1 MLPASL
7 HVLVANDCILLKK
20 NLVTA
25 SYVSS
30 EIQKMNDAA
39 KSNNLIFLNEVGL
52 DPGIDHMS
60 AMKIIDNLKQNGA
73 EILSFKSYCGG
84 LVHPEFDNNPW
95 NYKFTWNPRNVVLA
109 GKGTSKFLNEKERDS
124 LVNLKKELS
133 KCSENLNSL
142 SEHGTPRSLRAYCL
156 VFIYI
161 FPFIFVPGI
170 YQYDISQTDVINSSV
185 IIFISLLI
193 SFILVALYNVQN
205 LIENPF
211 DNQGLDDI
219 KTDIYNKL
227 NREIG

>member
-1 MLPASL
+1 MPKKAVTEVNSILKEISDQNIRSL
-7 HVLVANDCILLKK
+7 K
-20 NLVTA
+20 NT
-25 SYVSS
+25 
-30 EIQKMNDAA
+30 ED
-39 KSNNLIFLNEVGL
+39 G
-52 DPGIDHMS
+52 DTIDNVRDKI
-60 AMKIIDNLKQNGA
+60 ADIRDKIIT
-73 EILSFKSYCGG
+73 Y
-84 LVHPEFDNNPW
+84 
-95 NYKFTWNPRNVVLA
+95 
-109 GKGTSKFLNEKERDS
+109 SKFLNEKERDS

-170 YQYDISQTDVINSSV
+170 YQYDISQTDIINSSL
-185 IIFISLLI
+185 IMFISLLI